1 MTSSHSPSGA
11 YQLAPPREFMTRTE
25 LAKQRTRERRE
36 KRMADGQVSPR
47 ARARASRPPRG
58 GCFFLRPA
66 PRAPAPRASQSSSPK
81 VQLDAK
87 VNNFLKG
94 WGEGS
99 ADLEAKLQRKRE
111 EEARLQAQR
120 REKLERER
128 RKARDDIN
136 AWSQVYQV
144 RPARA
149 RERDASAHLLTAA
162 RERERAGGLLVL
174 VELGHGRGDHDVSR
188 REAAES
194 EGAQAAGAE
203 AARRCQRRRSRDGR
217 ACLSQPRIRGASIR
231 QRARALARLA
241 CARGGSQIIT
251 GASLCNLPCVLRA
264 GFGTHARR
272 SRQRK
277 KAKTAKVSDALTGL
291 IDQATWVV

>member
-1 MTSSHSPSGA
+1 M
-11 YQLAPPREFMTRTE
+11 
-25 LAKQRTRERRE
+25 
-36 KRMADGQVSPR
+36 
-47 ARARASRPPRG
+47 
-58 GCFFLRPA
+58 
-66 PRAPAPRASQSSSPK
+66 
-81 VQLDAK
+81 QLDAK

-231 QRARALARLA
+231 QRARARAPRVRAWWLANYHGRVSLQSAMCPSRRIWYACSKISTKEKSQDGQSQRCADRIDRSGHVGGLARTTSFSAATHLDV
-241 CARGGSQIIT
+241 ARDF
-251 GASLCNLPCVLRA
+251 CNVA
-264 GFGTHARR
+264 
-272 SRQRK
+272 Q
-277 KAKTAKVSDALTGL
+277 
-291 IDQATWVV
+291 